1 VSCYNVKKKNGYNIR
16 VPYIRSILQADFAG
30 LRQKVVV
37 WLSFAPGGGTAE
49 IRRLPDYFPWSVSK
63 SFHLLVGFSMTIPV
77 PACAERR
84 VPYEGSERLTNFSG
98 RAHIGTIQENGEAE
112 RLY

>member
-37 WLSFAPGGGTAE
+37 WLSFAPGGVLLKSAGCL
-49 IRRLPDYFPWSVSK
+49 IIFPGQYQNPFICWLD
-63 SFHLLVGFSMTIPV
+63 FP
-77 PACAERR
+77 
-84 VPYEGSERLTNFSG
+84 
-98 RAHIGTIQENGEAE
+98 
-112 RLY
+112 